1 MFAILWVFDECRRD
15 LFAYIQQIRL
25 EMLKMSRSMQHLNT
39 LRYLTQ
45 ILDHVFPFSLLQVE
59 IRQISWGLPEM
70 EFNRAYY
77 LLPDGFRFKNLKGPQ
92 KPLCLLIC
100 CWSWCPELK
109 GLKSIERLQLSR
121 LWNSQDARLLQWRGV
136 ADAAT
141 CLGWCIVIPP
151 KETERN
157 ICGSSFF
164 CSLVSWL
171 RWICGNS
178 AKWKHEESSWMHHGH
193 LTSSLSWQFAKQQK
207 CTVMFKDNWRIR
219 FCFVIARLAEACC
232 WTDIVLTYLM
242 SLVSWPCTVC
252 KLHSHQQSNQ
262 QK

>member
-25 EMLKMSRSMQHLNT
+25 EMLKMSRSMQHLDT

-45 ILDHVFPFSLLQVE
+45 ILDQTNVFPFSLLQVE

-77 LLPDGFRFKNLKGPQ
+77 LLPDGGFRFKSLNDPKTFMFVDILVI
-92 KPLCLLIC
+92 LV
-100 CWSWCPELK
+100 SWAERVEIEIH
-109 GLKSIERLQLSR
+109 IERLQLSR

-141 CLGWCIVIPP
+141 CLGWYIAHPP
-151 KETERN
+151 RKKPNT

-178 AKWKHEESSWMHHGH
+178 SKWKHEESSWMHHGR
-193 LTSSLSWQFAKQQK
+193 LTSSLSWHFAKQQ
-207 CTVMFKDNWRIR
+207 TV
-219 FCFVIARLAEACC
+219 
-232 WTDIVLTYLM
+232 
-242 SLVSWPCTVC
+242 
-252 KLHSHQQSNQ
+252 
-262 QK
+262 